1 MKMIWKKYYIKTLRT
16 MNIKEITA
24 AERDAR
30 SVVSDLKYK
39 TVVVKPWAD
48 LRKEYEPK
56 EHPVMTDKLY
66 TDKVTK
72 KGIERVTR
80 ITLGLQ
86 KLAVKR
92 MTELMFAIPVQR
104 IYKPQDEQEKRVS
117 EIMEAIFMKNRID
130 SMNID
135 RGRSLFASCETV
147 TLWYS
152 QEQPTVYAGQN
163 SRLKLRCK
171 NYSPMK
177 GDSLYPL
184 FDEFDDLIALSIEY
198 TRREGNETV
207 NYFDTYTSDEH
218 IRWRTDNSGTMEELR
233 ETVELGKITGIYI
246 HRDEPIWEDQSPNVY
261 EGEWTLSRNGNY
273 IRKNARPNWVVFSD
287 NKVKFGSEPT
297 NDNAGRNVLQYGK
310 DDKAEYKTWTQAID
324 SIKYHIEEIKRNF
337 FMQLQLPDM
346 SMENMKATPM
356 SGEARKMM
364 FIDAQL
370 KVMDESGIWLEFLDR
385 EINVVRAF
393 LKKMYPSL
401 SNAIDSLQVEVV
413 ITPYQIRDEA
423 ERISNL
429 SNATG
434 GKAIMSQRTAV
445 QNLGYVDD
453 VDGEL
458 EQIAKES
465 TVSLFD
471 EPTV

>member
-1 MKMIWKKYYIKTLRT
+1 
-16 MNIKEITA
+16 MNIKEITSP
-24 AERDAR
+24 ERNAQ
-30 SVVSDLKYK
+30 SIISDLKYK
-39 TVVVKPWAD
+39 TVSVKPWAL

-56 EHPVMTDKLY
+56 EHPVMTDKTY
-66 TDKVTK
+66 KDKVTK
-72 KGIERVTR
+72 RGIEKVTR
-80 ITLGLQ
+80 YTLGLQ

-104 IYKPQDEQEKRVS
+104 IYKPENDQEKQVA
-117 EIMEAIFMKNRID
+117 EIMEAIFQKNRID
-130 SMNID
+130 SLNID
-135 RGRSLFASCETV
+135 RGKSLFASCETI

-152 QEQPTVYAGQN
+152 QEQETVYAGQK
-163 SRLKLRCK
+163 SLLKLRCK

-177 GDSLYPL
+177 GDKLYPL
-184 FDEFDDLIALSIEY
+184 FDEYDDMIALSIEY
-198 TRREGNETV
+198 TRKEGV
-207 NYFDTYTSDEH
+207 NTITYFDTYTADEH
-218 IRWRTDNSGTMEELR
+218 IRWRTGVGETVEELR
-233 ETVELGKITGIYI
+233 EEIEVGKITGVYI
-246 HRDEPIWEDQSPNVY
+246 HRDEPIWEDQSGNVY
-261 EGEWTLSRNGNY
+261 EAEWTLSRNGNY

-287 NKVKFGSEPT
+287 GKVKFGQEPT
-297 NDNAGRNVLQYGK
+297 NDNAGRNVLQYGQN
-310 DDKAEYKTWTQAID
+310 DKAEYKTWQQAID
-324 SIKYHIEEIKRNF
+324 SIKFHVGEIKKDF

-370 KVMDESGIWLEFLDR
+370 KVTDESGIWLELFDR
-385 EINVVRAF
+385 EINVIRAF
-393 LKKMYPSL
+393 MKKMYPSL
-401 SNAIDSLQVEVV
+401 SAAIDSLQVEVV

-434 GKAIMSQRTAV
+434 GKPIMSQRTAV

-453 VDGEL
+453 IDKEMEL
-458 EQIAKES
+458 IAQES
-465 TVSLFD
+465 SVSLFD

>member
-1 MKMIWKKYYIKTLRT
+1 MD
-16 MNIKEITA
+16 IKEITSP
-24 AERDAR
+24 ERDAR
-30 SVVSDLKYK
+30 SIISDLKYK
-39 TVVVKPWAD
+39 TVVVKPWAN

-56 EHPVMTDKLY
+56 EHPVMTDKTY
-66 TDKVTK
+66 KDRVTK

-80 ITLGLQ
+80 LTLGLQ

-92 MTELMFAIPVQR
+92 ITELMFAIPVQR
-104 IYKPQDEQEKRVS
+104 VYNPENEQEKTVAK
-117 EIMEAIFMKNRID
+117 IMEAIFQKNRID
-130 SMNID
+130 SLNIE
-135 RGRSLFASCETV
+135 RGKSLFASCETI

-152 QEQPTVYAGQN
+152 QEQPTVYAGQK
-163 SRLKLRCK
+163 SPLKLRCK
-171 NYSPMK
+171 NYSPMN

-184 FDEFDDLIALSIEY
+184 FDEYDDMIALSIEY
-198 TRREGNETV
+198 TRREGNKTIT
-207 NYFDTYTSDEH
+207 YFDTYTADEH
-218 IRWRTDNSGTMEELR
+218 IRWRTGDGATVEELR
-233 ETVELGKITGIYI
+233 EKVELEKITGVYI

-287 NKVKFGSEPT
+287 NKVKYGNEPT
-297 NDNAGRNVLQYGK
+297 NDNAGRNVLQYGQN
-310 DDKAEYKTWTQAID
+310 DKAEYKTWQQAID
-324 SIKYHIEEIKRNF
+324 SIKFHIDEIKRNF

-370 KVMDESGIWLEFLDR
+370 KVTDESGIWIEFFDR

-393 LKKMYPSL
+393 MKKMYPNL
-401 SNAIDSLQVEVV
+401 SAAIDNLQVDVV

-423 ERISNL
+423 ERIINL
-429 SNATG
+429 TNATN

-445 QNLGYVDD
+445 ANLGYVDD
-453 VDGEL
+453 VDEEL

-465 TVSLFD
+465 VVNVFD

>member
-1 MKMIWKKYYIKTLRT
+1 MD
-16 MNIKEITA
+16 IKEITSP
-24 AERDAR
+24 ERDAR
-30 SVVSDLKYK
+30 SIISDLKYK
-39 TVVVKPWAD
+39 TVVVKPWAN

-56 EHPVMTDKLY
+56 EHPVMTDKTY
-66 TDKVTK
+66 KDKVTK

-80 ITLGLQ
+80 LTLGLQ

-104 IYKPQDEQEKRVS
+104 VYNPENEQEKTVAK
-117 EIMEAIFMKNRID
+117 IMEAIFQKNRID
-130 SMNID
+130 SLNIE
-135 RGRSLFASCETV
+135 RGKSLFASCETI

-152 QEQPTVYAGQN
+152 QEQPTVYAGQK
-163 SRLKLRCK
+163 SPLKLRCK
-171 NYSPMK
+171 NYSPMN

-184 FDEFDDLIALSIEY
+184 FDEYDDMIALSIEY
-198 TRREGNETV
+198 TRKEGNKTIT
-207 NYFDTYTSDEH
+207 YFDTYTADEH
-218 IRWRTDNSGTMEELR
+218 IRWRTGDGATVEELR
-233 ETVELGKITGIYI
+233 EAVELEKITGVYI

-287 NKVKFGSEPT
+287 NKVKYGNEQT
-297 NDNAGRNVLQYGK
+297 NDNAGRNVLQYGQN
-310 DDKAEYKTWTQAID
+310 DKAEYKTWQQAID
-324 SIKYHIEEIKRNF
+324 SIKFHIDEIKRNF

-370 KVMDESGIWLEFLDR
+370 KVTDESGIWIEFFDR

-393 LKKMYPSL
+393 MKKMYPNL
-401 SNAIDSLQVEVV
+401 SAAIDSLQVYVV

-423 ERISNL
+423 ERITNL
-429 SNATG
+429 TNATN

-445 QNLGYVDD
+445 ANLGYVDD
-453 VDGEL
+453 VDKEL

-465 TVSLFD
+465 AVNVFD

>member
-1 MKMIWKKYYIKTLRT
+1 MD
-16 MNIKEITA
+16 IKEITSP
-24 AERDAR
+24 ERDAR
-30 SVVSDLKYK
+30 SIISDLKYK
-39 TVVVKPWAD
+39 TVVVKPWAN

-56 EHPVMTDKLY
+56 EHPVMTDKTY
-66 TDKVTK
+66 KDRVTK

-80 ITLGLQ
+80 LTLGLQ

-92 MTELMFAIPVQR
+92 ITELMFAIPVQR
-104 IYKPQDEQEKRVS
+104 VYNPENEQEKTVAK
-117 EIMEAIFMKNRID
+117 IMEAIFQKNRID
-130 SMNID
+130 SLNIE
-135 RGRSLFASCETV
+135 RGKSLFASCETI

-152 QEQPTVYAGQN
+152 QEQPTVYAGQK
-163 SRLKLRCK
+163 SPLKLRCK
-171 NYSPMK
+171 NYSPMN

-184 FDEFDDLIALSIEY
+184 FDEYDDMIALSIEY
-198 TRREGNETV
+198 TRREGNKTIT
-207 NYFDTYTSDEH
+207 YFDTYTADEH
-218 IRWRTDNSGTMEELR
+218 IRWRTGDGATVEELR
-233 ETVELGKITGIYI
+233 EAVELEKITGVYI

-287 NKVKFGSEPT
+287 NKVKYGNEPT
-297 NDNAGRNVLQYGK
+297 NDNAGRNVLQYGQN
-310 DDKAEYKTWTQAID
+310 DKAEYKTWQQAID
-324 SIKYHIEEIKRNF
+324 SIKFHIDEIKRNF

-370 KVMDESGIWLEFLDR
+370 KVTDESGIWIEFFDR

-393 LKKMYPSL
+393 MKKMYPNL
-401 SNAIDSLQVEVV
+401 SAAIDNLQVDVV

-423 ERISNL
+423 ERITNL
-429 SNATG
+429 TNATN

-445 QNLGYVDD
+445 ANLGYVDD
-453 VDGEL
+453 VDEEL
-458 EQIAKES
+458 EQIAKENA
-465 TVSLFD
+465 VNVFD